1 MAFIF
6 KYKRVAALL
15 CLTAILLCA
24 CGQEEKKDT
33 QLQQTE
39 KTLVYEETDYFT
51 LPDEDIVSPE
61 GMLEIS
67 MLQRDREGRLAM
79 YIPGNGMDEGDFFGQ
94 ITEYALTSD
103 GQWEQKKICEKSI
116 TKRVNKILKTNWTYT
131 IPYVVRGDDGE
142 LYALLQQDWPEYE
155 EHAEGDETLSTR
167 YSVLQLDEESDQFYE
182 VSLRLDDTSLE
193 GIDTSS
199 KMLTKFHVLED
210 GTLFFVFGNRT
221 AIQFDADNG
230 SPLAVCETIP
240 DDAFAKNVCYG
251 DKGVIYYSPS
261 KKLLGLLDLE
271 TMTVS
276 QMFGE
281 ELDESSRKR
290 EWYYDTHTEDW
301 SMYGFNMSGLYA
313 IRQSG
318 NKASIQRVSREG
330 AFQSLEEATLYDV
343 QVDGNKNVYVLTR
356 RRPEESYE
364 YQNMWEFGI
373 IKFAAKD

>member
-1 MAFIF
+1 MCL
-6 KYKRVAALL
+6 AAV
-15 CLTAILLCA
+15 LLCA

-33 QLQQTE
+33 QLQKTE

-51 LPDEDIVSPE
+51 LPDEDIISPE

-79 YIPGNGMDEGDFFGQ
+79 YIPGNGMDEGEFFGQ

-103 GQWEQKKICEKSI
+103 GEWEQKEICAKSI

-167 YSVLQLDEESDQFYE
+167 YSVLQLDEESDRFYE

-251 DKGVIYYSPS
+251 DKGVVYYSSS

-301 SMYGFNMSGLYA
+301 SMYGFNMSGLYT

-330 AFQSLEEATLYDV
+330 AFQSLEETTLYDV
-343 QVDGNKNVYVLTR
+343 QVDDNKNVYVLTR

-364 YQNMWEFGI
+364 YQNLWEFGI
-373 IKFAAKD
+373 SKFSVKD